1 MAKFN
6 FYLRTPSGDRAT
18 PIKFVLSYE
27 GQRLTLPTG
36 ETILPSLWDA
46 ERQRAKNKRNA
57 PELADLNGRLNSME
71 ATARAVLSNYLLNHG
86 HAPTE
91 AALRRLLNEQLDRT
105 PKADTKPA
113 ELFAFL
119 EACLQD
125 AASRTGSKGKPLTQ
139 TSLRVYRRACSV
151 LREYQQLRYKRRP
164 FGFETIDAD
173 PTGFYNDYR
182 DFLTREKGF
191 STNTVGK
198 NLKTLKTF
206 LLEAQAQGLLK
217 NFNPRRFKA
226 IAEEADSIYLNESEL
241 DALAALDLSKNP
253 RLDRVRDLFL
263 VGCWTGLRFSDF
275 SRIRP
280 DSLTP
285 DGRFFDLTQQK
296 TGDRVKIPVS
306 PVVRAVLGKYE
317 GRTANSLPPAI
328 SNVKMNAYLKE
339 LGQLAELDSPVTVR
353 KTKGGLLTTRT
364 VPKWE
369 LLTTHVARRS
379 FATNMV
385 QRDYPVAMIM
395 GVTGHKTEAMFWKYV
410 KLPQPDRAEQLLRLM
425 ENHTPADRRGVFKI
439 AV

>member
-6 FYLRTPSGDRAT
+6 FYLRSPGGSQPT
-18 PIKFVLSYE
+18 PIKFVLSYDA
-27 GQRLTLPTG
+27 QRLTYPTG
-36 ETILPSLWDA
+36 ETVRPDQWDTD
-46 ERQRAKNKRNA
+46 RQRAKERRAA
-57 PELADLNGRLNSME
+57 PELADLNARLNSLQSK
-71 ATARAVLSNYLLNHG
+71 AQKVLDNYQLNHG
-86 HAPTE
+86 HAPTVE
-91 AALRRLLNEQLDRT
+91 ELRRLLQIQTDRA
-105 PKADTKPA
+105 PKVEAKPA
-113 ELFAFL
+113 DLFAFL
-119 EACLQD
+119 DACLSD

-139 TSLRVYRRACSV
+139 TSLRVYRRACTV
-151 LREYQQLRYKRRP
+151 LKEYQQFRYKRRP
-164 FGFETIDAD
+164 FGFQTIDAD

-182 DFLTREKGF
+182 DFLTKEKTF

-226 IAEEADSIYLNESEL
+226 ITEEAESIHLNESEL
-241 DALAALDLSKNP
+241 DALAALDLSQNL

-275 SRIRP
+275 TQIRA

-306 PVVRAVLGKYE
+306 PAVRAVLSKYE

-328 SNVKMNAYLKE
+328 SNVKMNEYLKE
-339 LGQLAELDSPVTVR
+339 LGELAGMDSPVTIR

-425 ENHTPADRRGVFKI
+425 ENHVPAERRGVFKI